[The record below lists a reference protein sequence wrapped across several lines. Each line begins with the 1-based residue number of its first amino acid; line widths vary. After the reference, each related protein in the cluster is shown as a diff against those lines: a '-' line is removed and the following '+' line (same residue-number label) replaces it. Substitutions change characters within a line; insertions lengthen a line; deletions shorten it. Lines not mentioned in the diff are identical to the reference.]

1 MTVVRKLGAAVLG
14 GSVLLVA
21 PMGVDLSA
29 QAPAARPGEVTFTK
43 DVAPILQRSCQTCHR
58 PESIAPM
65 SLLTYEDARPWARAI
80 KRRVMARE
88 MPPWHI
94 EKNVGIQK
102 FKDDISL
109 TDEEIATIAA
119 WVDGGAP
126 RGNPA
131 NMPPPR
137 KFEDLDQW
145 VIGTPDLIV
154 ALPQAWVVPAEGPD
168 VWIDF
173 RVPTGL
179 TENRY
184 VKAMQT
190 RPGPGALRVIH
201 HVTTTVTQQVD
212 DDEKLL
218 GNDSDSEEQSLSEY
232 AMGKNADIFPDDTGL
247 LLKPGSV
254 IKFNVHYH
262 SVGEETKDD
271 RSRLGFIL
279 YPKGV
284 VPKYAQLRVGI
295 GNPVHGNIN
304 GLDVPAGAAD
314 VRIDGYTRLNKPVR
328 MSAIQPHMHNRGKR
342 MCMEAILP
350 VTGTRGDPEVI
361 TLSCIKYDFAWNRV
375 YNYADDVAPLL
386 PAGTVLHV
394 MGWHDNSAAN
404 RHNPDPRNWSGWGSR
419 TMDNMSF
426 AHTTFT
432 FLEQED
438 YDRMVAE
445 RKAKTSN

>member
-1 MTVVRKLGAAVLG
+1 MNMARKLGGVVFGVL
-14 GSVLLVA
+14 VLLLA
-21 PMGVDLSA
+21 PMRLDLSA
-29 QAPAARPGEVTFTK
+29 QASAGLGGATFAK

-58 PESIAPM
+58 PESLAPM
-65 SLLTYEDARPWARAI
+65 SLMTYEDVRPWARAI
-80 KRRVMARE
+80 KRRTMARE

-109 TDEEIATIAA
+109 SEAEIATIAA
-119 WVDGGAP
+119 WVDGGAV
-126 RGNPA
+126 RGNPSD
-131 NMPPPR
+131 MPPPR
-137 KFEDLDQW
+137 KFEDVDAW
-145 VIGTPDLIV
+145 KIGTPDLIV
-154 ALPQAWVVPAEGPD
+154 AVPQAWVVPAEGPD
-168 VWIDF
+168 QWIDF

-184 VKAMQT
+184 IKAMQT
-190 RPGPGALRVIH
+190 RPGPGAIKVIH
-201 HVTTTVTQQVD
+201 HVTSTVTQQVD
-212 DDEKLL
+212 ESEKLL

-232 AMGKNADIFPDDTGL
+232 SMGKNADIMPDGTGM

-271 RSRLGFIL
+271 RSRLGIVF

-284 VPKYAQLRVGI
+284 VPKYHQKRLGI

-304 GLDVPAGAAD
+304 GIDTPAGEAN
-314 VRIDGYTRLNKPVR
+314 VRIDGYSRLDKPVR
-328 MSAIQPHMHNRGKR
+328 ISAIQPHMHSRGKR

-350 VTGTRGDPEVI
+350 TKGDPEVI
-361 TLSCIKYDFAWNRV
+361 TLNCIKYDFAWNLV

-386 PAGTVLHV
+386 PAGTLLHV
-394 MGWHDNSAAN
+394 IAWHDNSAAN
-404 RHNPDPRNWSGWGSR
+404 RFNPDPRNWVGWGSR
-419 TMDNMSF
+419 TIDNMSF
-426 AHTTFT
+426 AHTTMT

-438 YDRMVAE
+438 YERMVAE
-445 RKAKTSN
+445 RKAKAKDTN